1 MRFVFKWLK
10 NKIREAEQENYP
22 SIRGS
27 EVVAVSD
34 LKESGLQSSGTNFAV
49 YKADGGFVV
58 ETSYRDRNHDRHT
71 EMYVITQDQ
80 NFGER
85 ISQILTYEAI
95 KR

>member
-10 NKIREAEQENYP
+10 NKIHEAERENYP
-22 SIRGS
+22 SIRS
-27 EVVAVSD
+27 DVVAADS
-34 LKESGLQSSGTNFAV
+34 KSEGNLQSSGTNFSV

-58 ETSYRDRNHDRHT
+58 ETSYRDKHHDRHT
-71 EMYVITQDQ
+71 SLYLITEDQ

>member
-22 SIRGS
+22 RGS
-27 EVVAVSD
+27 EVVVVSD
-34 LKESGLQSSGTNFAV
+34 LKESGLQSSGTNFTV